1 MLKSM
6 LISADMAHAI
16 HPNYAEKH
24 EELHRP
30 KINGGVVIKQNA
42 NQRYA
47 TTSITSLVLKET
59 AKRCGE
65 TLQEF
70 VVRNDSPCGST
81 IGPMLSAK
89 LGIKTIDVGNGMW
102 SMHSIRETWY
112 LCLFLISS
120 GSEDV
125 ARAVKLFEAFYEG
138 YVEISGRIVV
148 DNE

>member
-1 MLKSM
+1 MISILICQATSDERVATAMLKSM

-30 KINGGVVIKQNA
+30 RINSGVVIKQNA

-47 TTSITSLVLKET
+47 TTSITSLILKEA

-70 VVRNDSPCGST
+70 VVRVS
-81 IGPMLSAK
+81 
-89 LGIKTIDVGNGMW
+89 
-102 SMHSIRETWY
+102 
-112 LCLFLISS
+112 
-120 GSEDV
+120 
-125 ARAVKLFEAFYEG
+125 
-138 YVEISGRIVV
+138 
-148 DNE
+148 